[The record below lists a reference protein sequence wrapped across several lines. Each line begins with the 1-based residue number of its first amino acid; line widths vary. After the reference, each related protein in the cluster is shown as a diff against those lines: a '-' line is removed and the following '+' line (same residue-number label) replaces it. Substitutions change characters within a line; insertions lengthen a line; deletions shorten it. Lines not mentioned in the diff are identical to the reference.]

1 MLHPVELTPSGRP
14 VLFPGEVESLLID
27 DAGIEFEE
35 VANSGSVLE
44 AESLRDGVASLTTHR
59 LIWIDERPAT
69 GGNQKRAFA
78 VPLVAIANASAAGWR
93 LTSVFASPRVRMY
106 VLLDPQGRAVLS
118 SSAIGSSSHSTQ
130 SSNLGSNLGRTAS
143 LVAVLRGQ
151 APADVFLKKL
161 NEALAARKW
170 QDSPFPGLVTPPT
183 AASASLPALPI
194 GAAAAAAAA
203 AAAVGAYGGSGMGG
217 SATGGENPL
226 YWGSAGYGS
235 GEVGTAGGAGGAGG
249 PPPVQF
255 STAMAGV
262 GGILRREAEQK
273 QATDRSLQEAF
284 SDLNALMAKASE
296 MVKLAERMRQKLQQQ
311 QGAASGEIAPS
322 LSSSSSSS
330 SAAAASEEL
339 QDLLLKMGI
348 ESPVTRETAGAL
360 YHRQLSREL
369 ADFIGPVLE
378 KTGGTML
385 LVDVYCIFNRARG
398 TELISPD
405 DLLKACSLWSSFTS
419 PAVLRRFDSG
429 ILVVQLKTHSDE
441 HVTRRIQELVS
452 TNEAQRV
459 GVSIADVA
467 QALGVSPAV
476 AKEELLAAE
485 AKALLCR
492 DDAADGLRFFENFFA
507 TAHM

>member
-203 AAAVGAYGGSGMGG
+203 AAVGAYGGSGMGG
-217 SATGGENPL
+217 SATGGANPL

-296 MVKLAERMRQKLQQQ
+296 MVKLAERMRHKLQQRIAHPYMCVSCFSSLSSLQ
-311 QGAASGEIAPS
+311 AKASQGERDGETGRENATEAAAAAGGGEWGNRPFPLFLLLLF
-322 LSSSSSSS
+322 LSSSSIGG
-330 SAAAASEEL
+330 AA
-339 QDLLLKMGI
+339 
-348 ESPVTRETAGAL
+348 
-360 YHRQLSREL
+360 
-369 ADFIGPVLE
+369 GP
-378 KTGGTML
+378 
-385 LVDVYCIFNRARG
+385 
-398 TELISPD
+398 
-405 DLLKACSLWSSFTS
+405 
-419 PAVLRRFDSG
+419 
-429 ILVVQLKTHSDE
+429 
-441 HVTRRIQELVS
+441 
-452 TNEAQRV
+452 
-459 GVSIADVA
+459 
-467 QALGVSPAV
+467 
-476 AKEELLAAE
+476 AAE
-485 AKALLCR
+485 
-492 DDAADGLRFFENFFA
+492 DG
-507 TAHM
+507 H

>member
-1 MLHPVELTPSGRP
+1 MAHQRASAPLAERMLHTVDLTPSGRP

-35 VANSGSVLE
+35 VSSGTSAAHPAANSGAVLE

-69 GGNQKRAFA
+69 GGNRKRAFA
-78 VPLVAIANASAAGWR
+78 VPLVAVANASTAGWR

-106 VLLDPQGRAVLS
+106 VLLDPQGRA
-118 SSAIGSSSHSTQ
+118 
-130 SSNLGSNLGRTAS
+130 
-143 LVAVLRGQ
+143 
-151 APADVFLKKL
+151 
-161 NEALAARKW
+161 
-170 QDSPFPGLVTPPT
+170 
-183 AASASLPALPI
+183 
-194 GAAAAAAAA
+194 
-203 AAAVGAYGGSGMGG
+203 
-217 SATGGENPL
+217 
-226 YWGSAGYGS
+226 
-235 GEVGTAGGAGGAGG
+235 
-249 PPPVQF
+249 F

-322 LSSSSSSS
+322 LSSSSSSSSS

-405 DLLKACSLWSSFTS
+405 DLLKACSLWSSFNS
-419 PAVLRRFDSG
+419 
-429 ILVVQLKTHSDE
+429 
-441 HVTRRIQELVS
+441 
-452 TNEAQRV
+452 
-459 GVSIADVA
+459 
-467 QALGVSPAV
+467 
-476 AKEELLAAE
+476 
-485 AKALLCR
+485 
-492 DDAADGLRFFENFFA
+492 
-507 TAHM
+507 

>member
-1 MLHPVELTPSGRP
+1 MLHPVDLTPSGRP
-14 VLFPGEVESLLID
+14 VLFPGELESLLID

-35 VANSGSVLE
+35 VASNSGAVLE

-118 SSAIGSSSHSTQ
+118 SSAIGSSYSAQ
-130 SSNLGSNLGRTAS
+130 SSNLGTMSGRTAS

-170 QDSPFPGLVTPPT
+170 QDSPFLVTPTT
-183 AASASLPALPI
+183 AASASLPAPPN
-194 GAAAAAAAA
+194 GA
-203 AAAVGAYGGSGMGG
+203 AAAVGAYGGGGMGG
-217 SATGGENPL
+217 SATGGANPL
-226 YWGSAGYGS
+226 YWGSVGYGS
-235 GEVGTAGGAGGAGG
+235 GEAGTAGGAGGA
-249 PPPVQF
+249 PPVQF

-284 SDLNALMAKASE
+284 SDLNALMVSGVEAAAERVAPSGSSCFLRRLKIADFFGPSTKHSRFFLISPPPSKQAKASE

-311 QGAASGEIAPS
+311 QQQQGGATASGETAPS

-360 YHRQLSREL
+360 YHRQLSREV
-369 ADFIGPVLE
+369 GVLS
-378 KTGGTML
+378 L
-385 LVDVYCIFNRARG
+385 HSA
-398 TELISPD
+398 SPPPPPPPPPPPRHQQQQRR
-405 DLLKACSLWSSFTS
+405 SSFRT
-419 PAVLRRFDSG
+419 
-429 ILVVQLKTHSDE
+429 
-441 HVTRRIQELVS
+441 
-452 TNEAQRV
+452 
-459 GVSIADVA
+459 
-467 QALGVSPAV
+467 
-476 AKEELLAAE
+476 
-485 AKALLCR
+485 CC
-492 DDAADGLRFFENFFA
+492 
-507 TAHM
+507 

>member
-1 MLHPVELTPSGRP
+1 MAHQRAASTPLAERMLHPVDLTPSGRP
-14 VLFPGEVESLLID
+14 VLFPGELESLLID

-35 VANSGSVLE
+35 VASNSGAVLE

-118 SSAIGSSSHSTQ
+118 SSAIGSSYSAQ
-130 SSNLGSNLGRTAS
+130 SSNLGTMSGRTAS

-170 QDSPFPGLVTPPT
+170 QDSPFLVTPTT
-183 AASASLPALPI
+183 AASASLPAPPN
-194 GAAAAAAAA
+194 GA
-203 AAAVGAYGGSGMGG
+203 AAAVGAYGGGGMGG
-217 SATGGENPL
+217 SATGGANPL
-226 YWGSAGYGS
+226 YWGSVGYGS
-235 GEVGTAGGAGGAGG
+235 GEAGTAGGAGGA
-249 PPPVQF
+249 PPVQF

-284 SDLNALMAKASE
+284 SDLNALMHSRFFLISPPPSKQAKASE

-311 QGAASGEIAPS
+311 QQQQGGATASGETAPS

-360 YHRQLSREL
+360 YHRQLSREV
-369 ADFIGPVLE
+369 GVLS
-378 KTGGTML
+378 L
-385 LVDVYCIFNRARG
+385 HSA
-398 TELISPD
+398 SPPPPPPPPPPPRHQQQQRR
-405 DLLKACSLWSSFTS
+405 SSFRT
-419 PAVLRRFDSG
+419 
-429 ILVVQLKTHSDE
+429 
-441 HVTRRIQELVS
+441 
-452 TNEAQRV
+452 
-459 GVSIADVA
+459 
-467 QALGVSPAV
+467 
-476 AKEELLAAE
+476 
-485 AKALLCR
+485 CC
-492 DDAADGLRFFENFFA
+492 
-507 TAHM
+507 